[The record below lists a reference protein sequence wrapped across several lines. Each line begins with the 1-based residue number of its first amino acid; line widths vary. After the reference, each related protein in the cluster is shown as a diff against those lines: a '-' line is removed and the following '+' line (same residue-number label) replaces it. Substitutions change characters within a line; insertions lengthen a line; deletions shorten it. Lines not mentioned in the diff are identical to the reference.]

1 MTMPEFLTYLL
12 GAVGTIVFIL
22 IGLLTY
28 QVYKTDMYRPDLRR
42 KNDK

>member
-1 MTMPEFLTYLL
+1 MTMPEILTYFL
-12 GAVGTIVFIL
+12 GTVGTIVLIL
-22 IGLLTY
+22 LGVLTY

>member
-1 MTMPEFLTYLL
+1 MTMPEILTYLL
-12 GAVGTIVFIL
+12 GTVGTIVFIL

>member
-1 MTMPEFLTYLL
+1 MTMPEFLTYFL
-12 GAVGTIVFIL
+12 GIVGTLVFLL

>member
-1 MTMPEFLTYLL
+1 MTMPEFLTYFL
-12 GAVGTIVFIL
+12 GTVGTLVFVL

-42 KNDK
+42 KKDK

>member
-12 GAVGTIVFIL
+12 ATVGTIVFIL

-42 KNDK
+42 KNNK